1 MRRSGWGSATAIV
14 IACLLAACTSPLT
27 TSPPATSQGMVA
39 ADPPAGKPNW
49 VVKGAV
55 AVGDVIGSRVPD
67 ASTPP
72 AVGADAFRH
81 ALEQSLEEAGYLAL
95 SSRKPRYH
103 LDATLQELDQPK
115 FSIADNA
122 IVTARVQYRLIGP
135 GTEAQYTV
143 TSNGT
148 ATFDESSMFG
158 TRLRLADERA
168 LQANIE
174 QLLVRLQ
181 AF

>member
-1 MRRSGWGSATAIV
+1 MRQSDWGIATAIA

-27 TSPPATSQGMVA
+27 TSAPATSQGMIA

-49 VVKGAV
+49 VVKNEV
-55 AVGDVIGSRVPD
+55 AIGDVIGSRAPD

-81 ALEQSLEEAGYLAL
+81 ALEQSLEEAHYLAA

-122 IVTARVQYRLIGP
+122 I
-135 GTEAQYTV
+135 
-143 TSNGT
+143 
-148 ATFDESSMFG
+148 
-158 TRLRLADERA
+158 
-168 LQANIE
+168 
-174 QLLVRLQ
+174 
-181 AF
+181 